1 TDSTAPD
8 PVTRQVQATLDEASL
23 SLADQFAR
31 REVLSFNVNVNGT
44 QIEVTD
50 ATSMQ
55 DVLAKINAETP
66 NTGVSAYLNA
76 SNEEI
81 YFSSEQGTDFSVTIS
96 LDTDGDGA
104 LDDLPAITGLT
115 ADNYRS
121 EEHTSELQSRENIV
135 CRLLLEK

>member
-1 TDSTAPD
+1 PASTLFPYTTLFRS
-8 PVTRQVQATLDEASL
+8 TRQVQATLDEASL

-76 SNEEI
+76 SNTEDRKSTRLN
-81 YFSSEQGTDFSVTIS
+81 SSHV
-96 LDTDGDGA
+96 
-104 LDDLPAITGLT
+104 
-115 ADNYRS
+115 
-121 EEHTSELQSRENIV
+121 
-135 CRLLLEK
+135 K